1 MIFSSAVLKHTEER
15 CKMSNKILTVIKR
28 EYMTR
33 IKSKAFIVSLCL
45 MPVLMCG
52 LVFLFG
58 FLTTRLSQTKEM
70 RKFAVVDETGEI
82 FAQMQAAIARHR
94 AFQHKGELVYQLHE
108 EFATTEDAK
117 IALRKRVNT
126 KGLYAYLEIPKD
138 VFENG
143 EIRFYARTTTNFEV
157 QSAFHRIISDI
168 VRDKRFAESG
178 YSQREVSRLM
188 RSIRFNAYAIKSSK
202 DKTGGTEVESSIET
216 GARIGLGYV
225 LVFVLYMFVLIYAN
239 SIMRSVLEEKTTRI
253 VEVIVSSIKPYQL
266 LLGKLVGVCSV
277 CITMFVIWV
286 LFGVLLVMNIDPLLG
301 IFGIDSLPMQLVGV
315 IETVKESSVG
325 VLIYFFIYFIIGFF
339 MYSTLYAVI
348 GAICN
353 SEEEAQQIVGP
364 LTMLIMVPFI
374 MMFQL
379 FRIPDS
385 TLSILLSHIPFFSPI
400 LMFMRIN
407 VLMPPLWEILLNI
420 LLMCATVLFVIFVC
434 GKIYRVGIL
443 MYGKRPTLRELWQ
456 WSKY

>member
-1 MIFSSAVLKHTEER
+1 
-15 CKMSNKILTVIKR
+15 
-28 EYMTR
+28 
-33 IKSKAFIVSLCL
+33 
-45 MPVLMCG
+45 
-52 LVFLFG
+52 
-58 FLTTRLSQTKEM
+58 
-70 RKFAVVDETGEI
+70 
-82 FAQMQAAIARHR
+82 
-94 AFQHKGELVYQLHE
+94 
-108 EFATTEDAK
+108 
-117 IALRKRVNT
+117 
-126 KGLYAYLEIPKD
+126 
-138 VFENG
+138 
-143 EIRFYARTTTNFEV
+143 
-157 QSAFHRIISDI
+157 
-168 VRDKRFAESG
+168 
-178 YSQREVSRLM
+178 
-188 RSIRFNAYAIKSSK
+188 
-202 DKTGGTEVESSIET
+202 
-216 GARIGLGYV
+216 
-225 LVFVLYMFVLIYAN
+225 
-239 SIMRSVLEEKTTRI
+239 MRSVLEEKTTRI
-253 VEVIVSSIKPYQL
+253 VEVIVSSIKPHQL

-277 CITMFVIWV
+277 CITMFAIWV

-379 FRIPDS
+379 FRVPDS

>member
-1 MIFSSAVLKHTEER
+1 
-15 CKMSNKILTVIKR
+15 MSNKILTVIKR

-58 FLTTRLSQTKEM
+58 FFTTRLPQTKEI
-70 RKFAVVDETGEI
+70 RKLAVIDETGEI
-82 FAQMQAAIARHR
+82 FAQVQAAIAEHR

-108 EFATTEDAK
+108 ESATTEDAK

-143 EIRFYARTTTNFEV
+143 AIRFYARTTTNFEV
-157 QSAFHRIISDI
+157 QSAFRRIISDI

-178 YSQREVSRLM
+178 YSQREVRRLM

-202 DKTGGTEVESSIET
+202 DKTDRTEVESSIET

-225 LVFVLYMFVLIYAN
+225 LVFVLYMFVIIYAN

-253 VEVIVSSIKPYQL
+253 VEVIVSSIKPHQL
-266 LLGKLVGVCSV
+266 LLGKLIGVCSV
-277 CITMFVIWV
+277 CLTMFAIWV
-286 LFGVLLVMNIDPLLG
+286 MFGVLLVMNIKPLLG
-301 IFGIDSLPMQLVGV
+301 IFGIGSLPLQLIGV
-315 IETVKESSVG
+315 IETVKASSAE
-325 VLIYFFIYFIIGFF
+325 VLTYFFVYFIIGFF
-339 MYSTLYAVI
+339 MYSTLYAVV
-348 GAICN
+348 GAICS
-353 SEEEAQQIVGP
+353 SEEEAQQTGVP
-364 LTMLIMVPFI
+364 LTMLIVVPFI
-374 MMFQL
+374 LMFQL

-385 TLSILLSHIPFFSPI
+385 TLTVLLSHVPFFSPI

-420 LLMCATVLFVIFVC
+420 LLMCVTVLLVTLIS

-443 MYGKRPTLRELWQ
+443 MYGKRPTLGQLWQ
-456 WSKY
+456 WVRY

>member
-1 MIFSSAVLKHTEER
+1 
-15 CKMSNKILTVIKR
+15 
-28 EYMTR
+28 
-33 IKSKAFIVSLCL
+33 
-45 MPVLMCG
+45 
-52 LVFLFG
+52 
-58 FLTTRLSQTKEM
+58 
-70 RKFAVVDETGEI
+70 
-82 FAQMQAAIARHR
+82 
-94 AFQHKGELVYQLHE
+94 
-108 EFATTEDAK
+108 
-117 IALRKRVNT
+117 
-126 KGLYAYLEIPKD
+126 
-138 VFENG
+138 
-143 EIRFYARTTTNFEV
+143 
-157 QSAFHRIISDI
+157 
-168 VRDKRFAESG
+168 
-178 YSQREVSRLM
+178 
-188 RSIRFNAYAIKSSK
+188 
-202 DKTGGTEVESSIET
+202 
-216 GARIGLGYV
+216 
-225 LVFVLYMFVLIYAN
+225 
-239 SIMRSVLEEKTTRI
+239 
-253 VEVIVSSIKPYQL
+253 
-266 LLGKLVGVCSV
+266 
-277 CITMFVIWV
+277 
-286 LFGVLLVMNIDPLLG
+286 MNIDPLLG

-325 VLIYFFIYFIIGFF
+325 VLTYFFIYFIIGFF
-339 MYSTLYAVI
+339 MYSTLYAVV